1 MLLRSVMVTH
11 GFKPVVKEWWHFTL
25 ANEPYPD
32 VFSIFRLSDGREVD
46 ASELAAIRVGD
57 CIRHLPRE
65 APCRRAEV
73 PRSHCDVGEERELIF
88 PQRSLFFIAIS

>member
-11 GFKPVVKEWWHFTL
+11 GFKPVVEEWWHFTL

-32 VFSIFRLSDGREVD
+32 IFSIFRLSDGREVD

-57 CIRHLPRE
+57 CIFSGIGPVKLH
-65 APCRRAEV
+65 AVV
-73 PRSHCDVGEERELIF
+73 PRFLEAIARGEKNGD
-88 PQRSLFFIAIS
+88 